1 MGTSLASDYYG
12 LTISETMW
20 GGLLCLSPVLLCSC
34 LLVIKRF
41 RERMTP
47 MALSLSL
54 CSLLVGFVLV
64 VFDANGAGILMRY
77 FMDFG
82 FFFSLAAVFCIGQ
95 IWRVEGEGEA
105 LAVMEDGKM
114 RFRVSGLLLVFLVF
128 ITFILQG
135 MWLFNNA

>member
-1 MGTSLASDYYG
+1 
-12 LTISETMW
+12 
-20 GGLLCLSPVLLCSC
+20 
-34 LLVIKRF
+34 
-41 RERMTP
+41 MTP

-114 RFRVSGLLLVFLVF
+114 RFRVSGLLLVFLIF